1 MCDEDMTSYVGT
13 RRKGGDDVIFLADRG
28 GEGREYSLPPVSIR
42 VAYEP
47 TREGGAQS
55 GAVVGAEVGLLNTD
69 YLVGLRVVFY
79 VSDDILPTNMARGRV
94 SILRETITVL

>member
-13 RRKGGDDVIFLADRG
+13 RREGGYDVIFLAYG
-28 GEGREYSLPPVSIR
+28 GREGREDPLPAISIG
-42 VAYEP
+42 VANKP
-47 TREGGAQS
+47 TREGGAES

-69 YLVGLRVVFY
+69 YLVGLRVVFN

-94 SILRETITVL
+94 NILGEAITIL